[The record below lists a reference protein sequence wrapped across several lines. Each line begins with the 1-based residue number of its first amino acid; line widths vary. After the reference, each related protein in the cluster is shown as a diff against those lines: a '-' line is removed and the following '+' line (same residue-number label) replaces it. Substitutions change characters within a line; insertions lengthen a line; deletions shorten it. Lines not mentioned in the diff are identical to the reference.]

1 MLRVAVPH
9 KGTLSEAAIDMLREA
24 GYRQRRDRRDLAL
37 IDPTLDVEFFYLRPK
52 DIATYVG
59 TGQLDA
65 GITGR
70 DLLVDSGTAAREVVA
85 LGFGRSSFRFAA
97 VPGTVQAEVD
107 LAGRRIATSYPGLV
121 AARLDELGIDAE
133 IINLDGAVET
143 AVRLGVADVVADVV
157 STGTTLRQAGLEL
170 VGDVVLASEAVLIS
184 GADTPSSPGLEQMV
198 RRLEGLT
205 IARQWVMMDYDV
217 RVEDVDRACD
227 LTPGIESPTVSP
239 LHDREWVAVR
249 SMVERDRTNAVMDDL
264 HALGAKGI
272 LVTEILAC
280 RL

>member
-9 KGTLSEAAIDMLREA
+9 KGTLSEATITLLREA

-37 IDPTLDVEFFYLRPK
+37 IDPSLDVEFFYLRPK

-70 DLLVDSGTAAREVVA
+70 DLLVDSGTSARELVA

-97 VPGTVQAEVD
+97 VPGTVASEAD

-121 AARLDELGIDAE
+121 GGRLDELGIAAE

-170 VGDVVLASEAVLIS
+170 VGDTVLESEAVLIT
-184 GADTPSSPGLEQMV
+184 GTDTASSPGLEQLV

-217 RVEDVDRACD
+217 RVDQVDRACA

-239 LHDREWVAVR
+239 LHDKDWVAVR
-249 SMVERDRTNAVMDDL
+249 SMVQRDRTNSIMDDL

>member
-9 KGTLSEAAIDMLREA
+9 KGTLSEATITLLREA

-37 IDPTLDVEFFYLRPK
+37 IDPSLDVEFFYLRPK

-70 DLLVDSGTAAREVVA
+70 DLLVDSGTSARELVA

-97 VPGTVQAEVD
+97 VPGTVASEAD

-121 AARLDELGIDAE
+121 GSRLDELGIAAE

-170 VGDVVLASEAVLIS
+170 VGDTVLESEAVLIT
-184 GADTPSSPGLEQMV
+184 GTDTASSPGLEQLV

-217 RVEDVDRACD
+217 RVDQVDRACA

-239 LHDREWVAVR
+239 LHDKDWVAVR
-249 SMVERDRTNAVMDDL
+249 SMVQRDRTNSIMDDL

>member
-9 KGTLSEAAIDMLREA
+9 KGTLSEATIATLREA

-37 IDPTLDVEFFYLRPK
+37 IDPELDVEFFYLRPK

-59 TGQLDA
+59 TGTLDA

-70 DLLVDSGTAAREVVA
+70 DLLHDAGADAEEVLA
-85 LGFGRSSFRFAA
+85 LGFGQSSFRFAA
-97 VPGTVQAEVD
+97 RPGTVTGEAD
-107 LAGRRIATSYPGLV
+107 LAGHRIATSYPGLV
-121 AARLDELGIDAE
+121 AARLDQLGLESE
-133 IINLDGAVET
+133 IIHLDGAVET

-170 VGDVVLASEAVLIS
+170 VGDAILESEAVLIA
-184 GADTPSSPGLEQMV
+184 GAGNERGDGFEQLR

-205 IARQWVMMDYDV
+205 IAREWVLVDYDV
-217 RVEDVDRACD
+217 RVDKVEAAVEI
-227 LTPGIESPTVSP
+227 TPGIESPTVSP
-239 LHDREWVAVR
+239 LHDENWVAVR
-249 SMVERDRTNAVMDDL
+249 AMVERRGVNTVMDELD
-264 HALGAKGI
+264 ALGARGV
-272 LVTEILAC
+272 LVTEITTC

>member
-1 MLRVAVPH
+1 MLRIAVPH
-9 KGTLSEAAIDMLREA
+9 KGTLSDSAIEMLREA

-37 IDPTLDVEFFYLRPK
+37 IDPSLDVEFFYLRPK

-59 TGQLDA
+59 TGTLDA

-70 DLLVDSGTAAREVVA
+70 DLLVDSGADATEVLA

-97 VPGTVQAEVD
+97 VPGTVGTERD
-107 LAGRRIATSYPGLV
+107 LAGQRIATSYPGLV
-121 AARLDELGIDAE
+121 GSRLDELGIEAE
-133 IINLDGAVET
+133 VIALDGAVET

-170 VGDVVLASEAVLIS
+170 IGDPLLASEAVLIT
-184 GADTPSSPGLEQMV
+184 GNATAPSPGLAQLM

-217 RVEDVDRACD
+217 RVEQVDRACE

-239 LHDREWVAVR
+239 LHDKGWVAVR
-249 SMVERDRTNAVMDDL
+249 SMVERARTNAVMDDL

>member
-9 KGTLSEAAIDMLREA
+9 KGTLSESAIDMLREA

-37 IDPTLDVEFFYLRPK
+37 IDPSLDVEFFYLRPK

-59 TGQLDA
+59 TGTLDA

-70 DLLVDSGTAAREVVA
+70 DLLVDSGADATEVLA

-97 VPGTVQAEVD
+97 VPGTVATERD
-107 LAGRRIATSYPGLV
+107 LAGQRIATSYPGLV
-121 AARLDELGIDAE
+121 GSRLDELGIEAE
-133 IINLDGAVET
+133 VIALDGAVET

-170 VGDVVLASEAVLIS
+170 IGEPVLASEAVLIT
-184 GADTPSSPGLEQMV
+184 GNATPHSPGLAQLM

-217 RVEDVDRACD
+217 RVEQVDQACE

-239 LHDREWVAVR
+239 LHDKGWVAVR
-249 SMVERDRTNAVMDDL
+249 SMVERARTNAVMDDL